1 MPEARQYRFTARL
14 VQNGTMDAGYI
25 VFPYDIRKEFGKG
38 RVRVDATFD
47 GVPYRGS
54 IVNMGVRDA
63 DGNLC
68 YILGVLKSIRRQ
80 IGKDF
85 GDEVEV
91 CVTVLTD

>member
-1 MPEARQYRFTARL
+1 
-14 VQNGTMDAGYI
+14 MDAGYI

-47 GVPYRGS
+47 GIPYRGS

-63 DGNLC
+63 DGNVC

-91 CVTVLTD
+91 CVTVLAD

>member
-1 MPEARQYRFTARL
+1 
-14 VQNGTMDAGYI
+14 MDAGYI

-63 DGNLC
+63 DGNVC

-91 CVTVLTD
+91 CVTVLAD

>member
-1 MPEARQYRFTARL
+1 
-14 VQNGTMDAGYI
+14 MDAGYI

-54 IVNMGVRDA
+54 IVNMGVRAA
-63 DGNLC
+63 DGNVC

-91 CVTVLTD
+91 CVTVLAD

>member
-63 DGNLC
+63 DGNVC

-91 CVTVLTD
+91 CVTVLAD

>member
-63 DGNLC
+63 DGNEC

-91 CVTVLTD
+91 CVTVLAD